1 MSIIVVDDE
10 PDLREFVCEAL
21 RSEGYETLE
30 ASNGKDALELIRR
43 TLELPQLI
51 LLDVTMPIMDG
62 WEFLLRIDEDLA
74 LHRIPVALMSA
85 HPSVRRAFEE
95 KGATRAITR
104 LLLPKPLDMDRLM
117 ATVHHVCRGEAE
129 V

>member
-1 MSIIVVDDE
+1 MSIFVVDDE
-10 PDLREFVCEAL
+10 RDLREYVCEAL
-21 RSEGYETLE
+21 CSEGYETLQ

-43 TLELPQLI
+43 TRELPQLI

-62 WEFLLRIDEDLA
+62 WEFLLQIDEDLA

-85 HPSVRRAFEE
+85 HPSVRRAFEDE
-95 KGATRAITR
+95 GAIRTTTR
-104 LLLPKPLDMDRLM
+104 LLLPKPLDMDRLV